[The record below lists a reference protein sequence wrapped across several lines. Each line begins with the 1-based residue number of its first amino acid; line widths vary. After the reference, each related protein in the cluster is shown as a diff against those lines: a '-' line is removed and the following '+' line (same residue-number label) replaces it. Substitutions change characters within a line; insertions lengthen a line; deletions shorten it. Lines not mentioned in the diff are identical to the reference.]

1 MEYTIVGKE
10 VNVASRLEN
19 SAQPDQIHISH
30 NTYEL
35 IKDEIHCDPVGEIKV
50 KGLAYP
56 IRTYGV
62 IGRVGEPTEDRPAF
76 NLEIDPSKLDAEEA
90 EAAREALRRAL
101 GALEGDSA
109 ASTEE

>member
-1 MEYTIVGKE
+1 M
-10 VNVASRLEN
+10 
-19 SAQPDQIHISH
+19 
-30 NTYEL
+30 
-35 IKDEIHCDPVGEIKV
+35 